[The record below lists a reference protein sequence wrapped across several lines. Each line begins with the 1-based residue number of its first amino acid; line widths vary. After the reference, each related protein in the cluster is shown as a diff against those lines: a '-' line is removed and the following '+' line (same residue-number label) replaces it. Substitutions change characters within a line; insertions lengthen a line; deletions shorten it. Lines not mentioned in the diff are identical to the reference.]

1 MKLTHYHC
9 TSLSRVL
16 FMISHRDV
24 IIIKMYIMV
33 VDIGQVQRIVIKFLV
48 AEGMDSAETC
58 NS

>member
-1 MKLTHYHC
+1 
-9 TSLSRVL
+9 
-16 FMISHRDV
+16 MISHRDV